1 MRAVLQ
7 RVKEASV
14 TIEGQVVGA
23 IGRGYLILLGVGP
36 QDTEAQ
42 VEALWSKIYKLRIF
56 EDDTGKTNL
65 SLRDVSGDV
74 LIVSQFTLFADCR
87 KGNRPSF
94 TQAAPP
100 QEAKRLYEDFIRR
113 AQADV
118 PEVASGRFGADMA
131 VSLINDGPFT
141 IVLDTDAL

>member
-23 IGRGYLILLGVGP
+23 IGQGYLILLGVGP

-42 VEALWSKIYKLRIF
+42 VEALWNKIYKLRIF
-56 EDDTGKTNL
+56 EDGAGKTNL
-65 SLRDVSGDV
+65 SLRDVGGDV
-74 LIVSQFTLFADCR
+74 LVVSQFTLFADCR

-100 QEAKRLYEDFIRR
+100 QEAKRLYEDVIRR
-113 AQADV
+113 AQADI